1 MDTTVNKRMS
11 VSCVL
16 AFHVSATLLLALT
29 TVTHLATAAA
39 VDKEVPSTVPSVAT
53 DDKGDPATS
62 ENDLLASFDLPDLVH
77 YYTAEEIN
85 NNRLMSMERNRVEYV
100 QTVQK

>member
-1 MDTTVNKRMS
+1 MDTTVNKRIS

-29 TVTHLATAAA
+29 TVTHPATAAA
-39 VDKEVPSTVPSVAT
+39 VDKEVPSIVPSV
-53 DDKGDPATS
+53 DKCDPATS
-62 ENDLLASFDLPDLVH
+62 ENDLLASFDQSDLVH

-85 NNRLMSMERNRVEYV
+85 NNRLKSMERNRVEYV